1 MIFLF
6 ALPVMMLLASCT
18 DNITNMDRT
27 GYLGEPKTLTASEIR
42 SEALPGQIKLYWS
55 APVATTYEYMKVS
68 YVNPADGRRLTQ
80 VVSRHT
86 SELLISN
93 TLQKYGDYTFTF
105 QAYNADGTA
114 ASPVEVKARSGKAPA
129 SYAERS
135 RTRVTLTASQL
146 STLSTATRRPSSTR
160 VGRRHKSRY
169 RNTSKSISMKNTRI
183 SPSNTPRATRET
195 PTVSPHRPTCSSATT
210 ARTGRR

>member
-1 MIFLF
+1 MYHLKLNDMKRYMTFLF

-18 DNITNMDRT
+18 DNITNMERT

-135 RTRVTLTASQL
+135 RTRVTLSSSQL
-146 STLSTATRRPSSTR
+146 STDNQEPS
-160 VGRRHKSRY
+160 
-169 RNTSKSISMKNTRI
+169 
-183 SPSNTPRATRET
+183 
-195 PTVSPHRPTCSSATT
+195 
-210 ARTGRR
+210 